1 MPKSMSKSE
10 FPASI
15 SLLFF
20 LGKIV
25 KMQWQCEAFA
35 LDHLF
40 FFLQKKKKMGQCSVV
55 EEEH

>member
-15 SLLFF
+15 FLFSF
-20 LGKIV
+20 FFSAKIV
-25 KMQWQCEAFA
+25 KMQWQCKAFA
-35 LDHLF
+35 LDHL
-40 FFLQKKKKMGQCSVV
+40 LLSDEKKGQYSVV